1 MRKSRCPRCA
11 RETTCEIRCEF
22 KHAWD
27 DDVYPVHGCD
37 RYYVLQCCGCELVF
51 FEVSQWCSED
61 VDIVLNPMTGREELD
76 TFPTIR
82 TFSTLSVERPPQGWE
97 DMVNRLQAVDVQLGR
112 IMEETYGA
120 QHAGLL
126 ILASVGLRTAFD
138 RSTELLKVDPGHTLE
153 EKVTAL
159 LAKGAI
165 GDDEAELLRVVVGA
179 GNAAAHRG
187 WTPTPVDF
195 QVLLGALED
204 FLRRKVLGTDTAI
217 RTIAE
222 SLPPRPPRPK
232 KG

>member
-1 MRKSRCPRCA
+1 MRHH
-11 RETTCEIRCEF
+11 T
-22 KHAWD
+22 
-27 DDVYPVHGCD
+27 
-37 RYYVLQCCGCELVF
+37 
-51 FEVSQWCSED
+51 
-61 VDIVLNPMTGREELD
+61 
-76 TFPTIR
+76 
-82 TFSTLSVERPPQGWE
+82 
-97 DMVNRLQAVDVQLGR
+97 
-112 IMEETYGA
+112 
-120 QHAGLL
+120 
-126 ILASVGLRTAFD
+126 FD

-187 WTPTPVDF
+187 WTPTQVDF